1 MAADPAATYPLADLV
16 ALLAGSI
23 SEAVAA
29 AKITQHA
36 RALNISTEGFTR
48 TEAQSILER
57 IAQEPGLVG
66 ITARFAKAR
75 VALQWTK

>member
-1 MAADPAATYPLADLV
+1 MAVDATYSREELV
-16 ALLAGSI
+16 AILSGSI

-29 AKITQHA
+29 ASIVQHA
-36 RALNISTEGFTR
+36 RALGISTAAFTF
-48 TEAQSILER
+48 TEAQAILER

-66 ITARFAKAR
+66 IAARFAKAR